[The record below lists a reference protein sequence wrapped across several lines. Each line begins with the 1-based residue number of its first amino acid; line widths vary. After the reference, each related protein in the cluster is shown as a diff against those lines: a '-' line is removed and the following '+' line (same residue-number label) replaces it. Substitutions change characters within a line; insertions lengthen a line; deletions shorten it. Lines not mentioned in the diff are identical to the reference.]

1 MNNANLRNPVT
12 DRLRAIVTAHPNVER
27 VINSIKGEME
37 AAVAA
42 IRPVDTLA
50 IPLGPGAPGGF
61 MGMPN

>member
-42 IRPVDTLA
+42 VP
-50 IPLGPGAPGGF
+50 
-61 MGMPN
+61 